1 MTKLEEEVLKLQEII
16 KKKDIE
22 LSMLRSAKNDLVHAI
37 DKIAE
42 LEEIIHD
49 LRNDLFAYKE
59 LNIQKPTGE

>member
-37 DKIAE
+37 EEIE
-42 LEEIIHD
+42 NLNEIIHD

>member
-59 LNIQKPTGE
+59 LNATKPTGE

>member
-22 LSMLRSAKNDLVHAI
+22 LSMLRSTKNDLVHAI